1 VSGRIPPPPS
11 GFAQASRRASRRARR
26 RLADRFP
33 AGAGSLPRGRGT
45 PYPCG
50 MPRWIFV
57 LFAAALFLSVFGIV
71 LTFIKTGPTQ
81 NQPSRPPEQPAATAP
96 RNP

>member
-1 VSGRIPPPPS
+1 
-11 GFAQASRRASRRARR
+11 
-26 RLADRFP
+26 
-33 AGAGSLPRGRGT
+33 
-45 PYPCG
+45 